1 MSNASLIK
9 RNEKNFYSLQKSEKK
24 VAIYLA
30 ENSAT
35 RLDGTISQLAE
46 QLGTSVATI
55 SRMCRKLEYS
65 NFQDLKL
72 SIAEQAKQGS
82 GQFVKNVPE
91 DITLEDDP
99 ITVSK
104 RLLHSQIV
112 ALEKTHDLF
121 DQDVFNAVVDAI
133 LDAKHVVFVGV
144 GGGYALCVEAVHLL
158 TKIGIQC
165 SAHSDGYSQL
175 ISASMSPETTL
186 VVGISFT
193 GTTPSV
199 ANTLAVAA
207 RLGANTVSMT
217 SNPVSPVAKNSR
229 HCILSS
235 VTANQMTPLYG
246 DFLEG
251 RIAQLFIL
259 NVLFLM
265 RIRISTWPAN
275 LREIRDF
282 AELLLDG
289 RWILKWTCKAK
300 LCVKAGAV

>member
-9 RNEKNFYSLQKSEKK
+9 RIEKNFDRFRNPKRRWPSTWPRIGDPSGRHDF
-24 VAIYLA
+24 AA
-30 ENSAT
+30 GRA
-35 RLDGTISQLAE
+35 A
-46 QLGTSVATI
+46 GTSVATI

-72 SIAEQAKQGS
+72 SIAEHAKQGS

-207 RLGANTVSMT
+207 
-217 SNPVSPVAKNSR
+217 
-229 HCILSS
+229 SS
-235 VTANQMTPLYG
+235 
-246 DFLEG
+246 E
-251 RIAQLFIL
+251 
-259 NVLFLM
+259 
-265 RIRISTWPAN
+265 RIRY
-275 LREIRDF
+275 R
-282 AELLLDG
+282 
-289 RWILKWTCKAK
+289 
-300 LCVKAGAV
+300 

>member
-9 RNEKNFYSLQKSEKK
+9 RIEKNFDSLQKSEKK
-24 VAIYLA
+24 VAVYLA

-55 SRMCRKLEYS
+55 SRLCRKLEYA

-72 SIAEQAKQGS
+72 SIAEQANQGR

-99 ITVSK
+99 TTVSK
-104 RLLHSQIV
+104 RLLHSQII

-121 DQDVFNAVVDAI
+121 DEEVFVAVVDAI
-133 LDAKHVVFVGV
+133 LEAKHVVFVGV
-144 GGGYALCVEAVHLL
+144 GGGYAMCVEAVHLL

-175 ISASMSPETTL
+175 ISSSMSPKTTL

-207 RLGANTVSMT
+207 RLGANTVSVT

-259 NVLFLM
+259 NALFLM
-265 RIRISTWPAN
+265 LVIKNFDAAKASLERNS
-275 LREIRDF
+275 EI
-282 AELLLDG
+282 LQNYYLDRNEG
-289 RWILKWTCKAK
+289 Y
-300 LCVKAGAV
+300 

>member
-1 MSNASLIK
+1 MASASLIK
-9 RNEKNFYSLQKSEKK
+9 RIEKNFDSLQKSEKK
-24 VAIYLA
+24 VATYLA
-30 ENSAT
+30 KNSAT
-35 RLDGTISQLAE
+35 RLDGTISQLAD

-55 SRMCRKLEYS
+55 SRLCRKLEYA

-91 DITLEDDP
+91 DITLNDDP
-99 ITVSK
+99 ATVCK

-121 DQDVFNAVVDAI
+121 DQKVFADVVDAI
-133 LDAKHVVFVGV
+133 LEAEHVVFVGV
-144 GGGYALCVEAVHLL
+144 GGSYALCVEAVHLL
-158 TKIGIQC
+158 TKIGIHC

-175 ISASMSPETTL
+175 ISSSMSPKMTL

-199 ANTLAVAA
+199 ANTLGVASG
-207 RLGANTVSMT
+207 LGANTVSVT

-265 RIRISTWPAN
+265 LVIKNFDSAKASLERNS
-275 LREIRDF
+275 EI
-282 AELLLDG
+282 LQNYYLDRSEG
-289 RWILKWTCKAK
+289 Y
-300 LCVKAGAV
+300 

>member
-1 MSNASLIK
+1 M
-9 RNEKNFYSLQKSEKK
+9 
-24 VAIYLA
+24 
-30 ENSAT
+30 
-35 RLDGTISQLAE
+35 
-46 QLGTSVATI
+46 ATI
-55 SRMCRKLEYS
+55 SRLCRKLEYA

-91 DITLEDDP
+91 DITLNDDP
-99 ITVSK
+99 ATVCK

-121 DQDVFNAVVDAI
+121 DQKVFADVVDAI
-133 LDAKHVVFVGV
+133 LEAEHVVFVGV
-144 GGGYALCVEAVHLL
+144 GGSYALCVEAVHLL
-158 TKIGIQC
+158 TKIGIHC

-175 ISASMSPETTL
+175 ISSSMSPEVTL

-199 ANTLAVAA
+199 ANTLDVASG
-207 RLGANTVSMT
+207 LGANTVSVT
-217 SNPVSPVAKNSR
+217 SKPVSPVAKNSR

-265 RIRISTWPAN
+265 LVIKNFDSAKASLERNS
-275 LREIRDF
+275 EI
-282 AELLLDG
+282 LQNYYLDRSEG
-289 RWILKWTCKAK
+289 Y
-300 LCVKAGAV
+300 